1 MLTSVLVFIIAFCA
15 VLIAVFLVFVPL
27 RESIKSAA
35 DREREKMTRK
45 LDDMFVFIPVDHL
58 LTLKIVASAAF
69 AAAAFFL
76 CFNLPG
82 WTPHITGALAA
93 IIGFFSPE
101 LIVKWLKRRRQKMF
115 SDQLVDALIMLS
127 NGLRA
132 GFTLQQAVEMVAQ
145 EAKPPVSQ
153 EFELILREFHFG
165 VDLETAMVNAGKR
178 VHNDDFD
185 LAVTAIS
192 ICRQVGGN
200 LPEIFDRIVTMVR
213 DRKLIEGKVDAL
225 TAQGRLQ
232 AAIVALLPWVF
243 AFFCTKINPDLM
255 QLLWTTVPGI
265 LAMALAVILDVA
277 GYFWVRKLSLVKY

>member
-1 MLTSVLVFIIAFCA
+1 MLVNMLVFIIAFCA
-15 VLIAVFLVFVPL
+15 ILAGVFLVFVPL
-27 RESIKSAA
+27 RDSIKRAG

-58 LTLKIVASAAF
+58 LTLKLVASAIG

-82 WTPHITGALAA
+82 WTPYVTGVIGAVA
-93 IIGFFSPE
+93 GFFSPE
-101 LIVKWLKRRRQKMF
+101 LVVKWMKRRRQKLF
-115 SDQLVDALIMLS
+115 ADQLVDSLIMLS
-127 NGLRA
+127 NGLKA

-145 EAKPPVSQ
+145 EGKPPISQ
-153 EFELILREFHFG
+153 EFELVLREFHFG
-165 VDLETAMVNAGKR
+165 VDLETALVNSGKR
-178 VHNDDFD
+178 VRNDDFD

-232 AAIVALLPWVF
+232 ALIVALLPWVF
-243 AFFCTKINPDLM
+243 AFFCTKINPELM

-265 LAMALAVILDVA
+265 LAMALAVTLDVA
-277 GYFWVRKLSLVKY
+277 GYFWVRRLSMVKY

>member
-1 MLTSVLVFIIAFCA
+1 MLTNLLVFIIAFCA
-15 VLIAVFLVFVPL
+15 ILIGIFLVFVPL
-27 RESIKSAA
+27 RESIRLAS
-35 DREREKMTRK
+35 DRERERMTRK

-58 LTLKIVASAAF
+58 LTLKIVASATLAGI
-69 AAAAFFL
+69 AFFL

-82 WTPHITGALAA
+82 WTPCVMAALAA
-93 IIGFFSPE
+93 VAGFFSPE
-101 LIVKWLKRRRQKMF
+101 LFVKWMKRRRQQMF
-115 SDQLVDALIMLS
+115 ANQLVDSLIMLS

-145 EAKPPVSQ
+145 EGKPPVSQ

-165 VDLETAMVNAGKR
+165 IDLETAMQNSSKR
-178 VHNDDFD
+178 VRNDDFD
-185 LAVTAIS
+185 LAVTAIA

-213 DRKLIEGKVDAL
+213 DRKLIEGKVDAI

-232 AAIVALLPWVF
+232 ALIVALLPWVF

-255 QLLWTTVPGI
+255 QLLWTTFPGI
-265 LAMALAVILDVA
+265 LAVALAIILDVA
-277 GYFWVRKLSLVKY
+277 GYFWVRKLAMVKY